1 MARALPLGGL
11 DARPQSIP
19 EGRGQ
24 VKNSRPVRLL
34 SLVSKVMERV
44 QSGQLKEYLQGYSSD
59 RHSQKKWNK
68 ALDKP
73 LDARAAA
80 LKPGHRLWTKVCWP
94 SGNLSALRGLP
105 LGFYRAIQQ
114 TKEVHIWVHVFLYT
128 SPFLW
133 ELLYLCYVIDC
144 IFALIFICT
153 YVCLNMC
160 MYIWVFSLDCDMC
173 VCVFKCLCKSIHVC
187 VCVFK

>member
-1 MARALPLGGL
+1 MDVDDYSKTELISPLKTQNKLCGFAFTALETSRLVGL
-11 DARPQSIP
+11 FDVFPPPGFRRGAVTPSDLPVHRVHGAWHVPFLSGDWTQDPQAIP
-19 EGRGQ
+19 EGRRQ

-44 QSGQLKEYLQGYSSD
+44 QSGQLKEYLPQGYSSD

-94 SGNLSALRGLP
+94 SGNLLALEGLP

-114 TKEVHIWVHVFLYT
+114 TKEVHLWVHVFL
-128 SPFLW
+128 
-133 ELLYLCYVIDC
+133 
-144 IFALIFICT
+144 
-153 YVCLNMC
+153 
-160 MYIWVFSLDCDMC
+160 
-173 VCVFKCLCKSIHVC
+173 
-187 VCVFK
+187 